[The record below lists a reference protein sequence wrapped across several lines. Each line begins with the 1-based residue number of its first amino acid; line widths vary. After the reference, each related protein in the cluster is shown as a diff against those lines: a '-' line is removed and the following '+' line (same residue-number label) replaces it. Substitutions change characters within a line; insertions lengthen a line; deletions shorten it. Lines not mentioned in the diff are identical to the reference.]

1 MGDLI
6 IEWNALSPN
15 GRPYLDFL
23 GVFVHALV
31 RPFVCV
37 VVPDLSCSCWCF
49 LVAFSLFLCVPLVSM
64 CVVLQIV
71 WPTEKGEDDEPN
83 MVEIGPRFVLN
94 PIRVFEGCF
103 GGPTLY
109 ANEEY
114 ISPNLLRRRA
124 RQEAQ
129 NSAKATALTRRD
141 AEVRRRI
148 NKPTPDEVEEVF
160 RDSEKLYSK

>member
-114 ISPNLLRRRA
+114 ISPNLVRYRSSDIKLSM
-124 RQEAQ
+124 EGI
-129 NSAKATALTRRD
+129 SFVALVWSHPYD
-141 AEVRRRI
+141 DI
-148 NKPTPDEVEEVF
+148 LVEWSDIGVV
-160 RDSEKLYSK
+160 